1 MGNSLVDSEGLR
13 RFKDNVYS
21 HVVSKEMID
30 DMIGNTASVPVDNG
44 TLREDM
50 ARVKLSLGPYT
61 DRAAITLK
69 AKETGVVISSSGT
82 KVAKSGWAIAEFTA
96 ILGNEYLFKPGA
108 TDGAVCVFAEYI
120 DKVETRG
127 VDYSYT
133 YDAKGRPATAAATY
147 NGKSYS
153 YSFAYTESE
162 DGGSEIV
169 TITDNVAM
177 KVVGYLPPTYQTTVG
192 AYQPLTILNASAE
205 LPKDGYC
212 RFVSNFQ
219 ARASIKVIVSY
230 KVDSADLTMKVV
242 RDGMTASMC
251 TQLSRVNQKVDEAKA
266 ATEELRG
273 GVAVSGAAFAGFARP
288 NGDPSPDA
296 QTVYGDKALVR
307 KIGKHL
313 RMAVVKNGKAVYLAP
328 GRITADE
335 EGKTVAID
343 GTQGDVLCATDMDLY
358 LMRATDAV
366 DGVEQNVE
374 GVGMGACS
382 WYGNAAKRVPMFG
395 MVPGY
400 TVNTQLSGDT
410 RAQAHSIYNKAVKG
424 SFSTPDALF
433 KTTMFDGS
441 GLPNTGVS
449 GLDSI
454 KQAQNKNADA
464 LTARPYMGL
473 HPDMY
478 SIWIALM
485 YAELGT
491 LNSTSLTCMGT
502 GCTAQES
509 VDASTFYDTKIS
521 ANSGLKIIP
530 ASGTATYASLM
541 AKSLKATS
549 SAEASYNMDGL
560 NKSSY
565 AMTEMLEP
573 LRVMDAVVRDKKTS
587 VIGSPVSFVYFDS
600 STGKLNVVGKSAT
613 FDVTTGAG
621 MTAGTR
627 YYQVRDIP
635 GCEGLKDGV
644 LSAVVNCYV
653 RMDCKDG
660 VVTQAG
666 VSMTGGKVIYKF
678 SHAVYRGLQMP
689 MDGAFKHL
697 SYAYHVK
704 YGHGTNTAMD
714 YVFATTH
721 NIEDVKPLK
730 SFATAD
736 YSGDVNATLNVLEGL
751 NLRTDKKKCE
761 SGWLKTADYSVSML
775 FGSTVNGGSHA
786 YENAYKWNTTCWGG
800 IADSNGYL
808 AEGKKQVCASVCG
821 CSASNGNASARSLNC
836 IGGLGSGSSDYSG
849 AFAVLLGA

>member
-1 MGNSLVDSEGLR
+1 MGNSLVDSEGLG
-13 RFKDNVYS
+13 RFKDNIYS

-30 DMIGNTASVPVDNG
+30 DMIGNTSSVPVDNG

-133 YDAKGRPATAAATY
+133 YDAKGRPATATATY

-162 DGGSEIV
+162 EGGDTV
-169 TITDNVAM
+169 TITDNVAK
-177 KVVGYLPPTYQTTVG
+177 KVVGYLPSTYQTTVG

-273 GVAVSGAAFAGFARP
+273 SVAVSGAAFAGFARP
-288 NGDPSPDA
+288 NGDPSPEG

-307 KIGKHL
+307 KIGQHL
-313 RMAVVKNGKAVYLAP
+313 RMAVVKDGKAVYLAP

-335 EGKTVAID
+335 NGKTVAID
-343 GTQGDVLCATDMDLY
+343 GTQGDVLCATDMNLY

-374 GVGMGACS
+374 GVGMGECS
-382 WYGNAAKRVPMFG
+382 WYGNAAKRIPMFG

-400 TVNTQLSGDT
+400 TVNTQLTGDT
-410 RAQAHSIYNKAVKG
+410 RAQAHSVYNKKVKG
-424 SFSTPDALF
+424 SYTAPDALF
-433 KTTMFDGS
+433 KQAVYDGY

-478 SIWIALM
+478 SLWLALM
-485 YAELGT
+485 YAEIGSLDT
-491 LNSTSLTCMGT
+491 TKLTCMGT
-502 GCTAQES
+502 GCTTQES
-509 VDASTFYDTKIS
+509 VTAATFWDTQMS
-521 ANSGLKIIP
+521 ANSGIKIIP
-530 ASGTATYASLM
+530 ASGAATYATLM
-541 AKSLKATS
+541 SKSLKKTS

-573 LRVMDAVVRDKKTS
+573 LRVMDAVVRDMKTS
-587 VIGSPVSFVYFDS
+587 AVGNPNTFLYFD
-600 STGKLNVVGKSAT
+600 TADKLNVVGKSAA
-613 FDVTTGAG
+613 FDVTTGVG
-621 MTAGTR
+621 MTAGKR
-627 YYQVRDIP
+627 YYQVRNIP
-635 GCEGLKDGV
+635 NCEGLKDGV

-653 RMDCKDG
+653 MVECNDG

-704 YGHGTNTAMD
+704 YGHGANTAMD

-736 YSGDVNATLNVLEGL
+736 YSGDANATLNVLEGL

-761 SGWLKTADYSVSML
+761 SGWVKTADYSVSML
-775 FGSTVNGGSHA
+775 FGDTVNGGSHA

-808 AEGKKQVCASVCG
+808 AEGKKLVCASVCG
-821 CSASNGNASARSLNC
+821 CSASSGAASARTLSCNF
-836 IGGLGSGSSDYSG
+836 GLGYGYGIYSG
-849 AFAVLLGA
+849 AFAVLLGV